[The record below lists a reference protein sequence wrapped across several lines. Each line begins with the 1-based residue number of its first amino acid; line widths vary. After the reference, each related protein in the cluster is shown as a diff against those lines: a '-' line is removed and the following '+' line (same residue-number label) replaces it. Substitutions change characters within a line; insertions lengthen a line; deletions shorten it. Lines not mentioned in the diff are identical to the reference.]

1 MKSLKDY
8 IDSIPVQED
17 IEELEEVSSKQ
28 NPKDPPAIMVMRRKS
43 IRQFPNGQRV
53 ALYYVDSIKKY
64 VSIPFD
70 DKGISLL
77 SVEEFE
83 EPETQGVIHQLQEI
97 VSDETTRRI
106 VFEDNTTL
114 VVDRLI
120 ANAVLKMYEALT
132 DNNKQKVFEMAQK
145 SKHQFKEIVEF
156 AKKHVN

>member
-1 MKSLKDY
+1 MKSLKGY
-8 IDSIPVQED
+8 IESIPVQED

-53 ALYYVDSIKKY
+53 AMYYIDSIKKY
-64 VSIPFD
+64 ISIPFD
-70 DKGISLL
+70 DNGISLL

-83 EPETQGVIHQLQEI
+83 EPETQDMIHQLQEI
-97 VSDETTRRI
+97 VSSDTTRRV
-106 VFEDNTTL
+106 VFEDNSTL

-120 ANAVLKMYEALT
+120 ANAVLKMYEALN
-132 DNNKQKVFEMAQK
+132 DNNKHKILEMAQK
-145 SKHQFKEIVEF
+145 SKHQFKEVVEF